1 MITAVLK
8 PFFVCL
14 IKGFGQHSDETDQDR
29 IQQIILR
36 AVEDSK
42 WILNKVI
49 IEHTFYLHNIL
60 RTHHEH
66 HFLIEQYS
74 QLKN

>member
-1 MITAVLK
+1 MCLWFNTPYQYYDICSCSLTLFTFIQHDNSVLK
-8 PFFVCL
+8 TFFL
-14 IKGFGQHSDETDQDR
+14 FILTKGFGQHSDETDPER

-49 IEHTFYLHNIL
+49 
-60 RTHHEH
+60 
-66 HFLIEQYS
+66 
-74 QLKN
+74 